1 VRAFVE
7 AVGLAG
13 PGLRGWEAS
22 RAVLSGSVPYS
33 VEPTE
38 VAATLLPP
46 AEQRRAGSSVKLA
59 LAVGQQAFAG
69 CEYDAASTATVF
81 TTSCGDG
88 ETLHRICEALATE
101 EREVSPTRFHNS
113 VHNAAAGYWGIATGS
128 MEPSSSLCGHDA
140 SFAVGLLEA
149 LAQVACAGKP
159 VALIAYDHPY
169 PEPLHAVRPIEAS
182 FGVALILAPTASEK
196 SLAAIEADLPSGAA
210 VSTHMED
217 AALERIRAGI
227 PAARSLPLLAAIA
240 RRAAGTISMELPSG
254 SPLAL
259 EIQPCT

>member
-7 AVGLAG
+7 AIGIAG

-22 RAVLSGSVPYS
+22 RTVLSGSVPYRF
-33 VEPTE
+33 EPTE
-38 VAATLLPP
+38 VGATLLPP

-69 CEYDAASTATVF
+69 CAHDAASTPTVF

-149 LAQVACAGKP
+149 MAQVACAGKA

-169 PEPLHAVRPIEAS
+169 PEPIHAVRPIEAS
-182 FGVALILAPTASEK
+182 FGVALILAPTASTK
-196 SLAAIEADLPSGAA
+196 SLAALDADLLSSAALSTQMEGAG
-210 VSTHMED
+210 
-217 AALERIRAGI
+217 LERIRVGV

-240 RRAAGTISMELPSG
+240 RGAAGTISIEMPSG
-254 SPLAL
+254 SQLAL
-259 EIQPCT
+259 GIQPCT